1 MQEESKQMDIN
12 DNERNLDDDQR
23 IPLSSR
29 KEEEKN

>member
-12 DNERNLDDDQR
+12 DIEINLDDDQR

>member
-12 DNERNLDDDQR
+12 DIEINIDDDQR

>member
-1 MQEESKQMDIN
+1 MDIN
-12 DNERNLDDDQR
+12 DIEINIDDDQR